1 LPPELLALA
10 LHWARLIFAMT
21 NPEYVTQRRKT
32 EISYLAFLP
41 TGLLLLLTFFSSA
54 PAPAEAQVQAQAQA
68 EKRSADSTADSATII
83 RVDAARPLKSFDPD
97 LALGTSIDILPQGV
111 VDKIY
116 TPEIL
121 KESLSAGWGPITYRQ
136 NTELQGAAWHW
147 NPHGTWSDSA
157 HQSGYFVGSAEPSQF
172 IRHSAGYPLPHRGN
186 TEGDGHS
193 GSKYS
198 RMTDGDPATYWK
210 SNPYLTSQ
218 FTGEDDSLHPQ
229 WVMLDLGAAEKID
242 TLRIEWGSPYARNY
256 LVQYWSGEK
265 DPLTSPTAG
274 AWIAVAIVTRGRGE
288 LETLR
293 FKTSPPPLRYV
304 RIWMTQS
311 SNTASPPDPGD
322 PRSSVGYAIREL
334 YAGTLTADAAFV
346 DLIKHV
352 PDRGQTVVH
361 ASSVDPWHS
370 ATDLDPQ
377 AGDQTGMDLFYTSG
391 ITNRLPAMIPIA
403 MLYGTPEDAAAQIAY
418 VEKRGYPVSYVEMG
432 EEPDGQKMLPEDY
445 GALYLQFAAA
455 LHKVDP
461 KLRLG
466 GPVFEGVNE
475 DIEVWPDLRGRV
487 SWLGRFV
494 DYLKEHGRLVDLA
507 FMSFEHYPFAPCEI
521 TWSDLYR
528 EPELTEGILKIWRA
542 DGVPANVPL
551 VNTESNLSW
560 GLTQPMTDIFAALWL
575 GDSVGSFLTFGG
587 DIYYH
592 SPIQPEPIRS
602 GCRGWSTYGN
612 FLADETLKLR
622 AHTSQYHASRIINL
636 EWVKH
641 GAGSHQLFLA
651 SSDLKD
657 GAGHLLITAYP
668 VQLPDGQWSVMVIN
682 KDQSNPHRVRMVFD
696 AGAGGQHSFSGPVTM
711 TTFGSEQYGWRSQGP
726 ESHPDPNFPPTTT
739 TLQGGPTFAF
749 TLPKASLNVLRG
761 KIDGKDH

>member
-1 LPPELLALA
+1 MKHENNLSGAPTCRSVFQTPRLAL
-10 LHWARLIFAMT
+10 LITLF
-21 NPEYVTQRRKT
+21 V
-32 EISYLAFLP
+32 LAVDS
-41 TGLLLLLTFFSSA
+41 TGLGQQTGK
-54 PAPAEAQVQAQAQA
+54 PAI
-68 EKRSADSTADSATII
+68 TTIH
-83 RVDAARPLKSFDPD
+83 VDASHPLKSFDPD
-97 LALGTSIDILPQGV
+97 VALGTSIDILPQGV

-116 TPEIL
+116 TREIL

-147 NPHGTWSDSA
+147 NPRGTWSDVA
-157 HQSGYFVGSAEPSQF
+157 HQSGYFIGSVELGEP

-186 TEGDGHS
+186 TGGDGRS
-193 GSKYS
+193 RGKYS
-198 RMTDGDPATYWK
+198 RMTDGDSSTYWK

-218 FTGEDDSLHPQ
+218 FTGENDALHPQ
-229 WVMLDLGAAEKID
+229 WVILDLGAAEKVD
-242 TLRIEWGSPYARNY
+242 TLRIDWGNPYARHY
-256 LVQYWSGEK
+256 IVQYWTGQK
-265 DPLTSPTAG
+265 DPLSNVTAG
-274 AWIAVAIVTRGRGE
+274 AWVALGINVEGRGG
-288 LETLR
+288 LETVK
-293 FKTSPPPLRYV
+293 FTPSPPPLRYI

-311 SNTASPPDPGD
+311 SNTASDHNPRD

-334 YAGTLTADAAFV
+334 YAGTYTPNDEFV
-346 DLIKHV
+346 DLVKHQ
-352 PDRGQTVVH
+352 PDGGQTAVH

-370 ATDLDPQ
+370 AADLAVD

-391 ITNRLPAMIPIA
+391 ITNHLPAMIPIA
-403 MLYGTPEDAAAQIAY
+403 MLYSTPQDAAAQIAY
-418 VEKRGYPVSYVEMG
+418 VEKRGYPISYVEMG

-445 GALYLQFAAA
+445 GALYLQFASA
-455 LHKVDP
+455 LHQVDP
-461 KLRLG
+461 KLKLG

-475 DIEVWPDLRGRV
+475 DIEVWPDARGRV

-494 DYLKEHGRLVDLA
+494 DYLKEHDRLADLT
-507 FMSFEHYPFAPCEI
+507 FMSFEHYPFPPCEI

-551 VNTESNLSW
+551 VNTESNVSW

-575 GDSVGSFLTFGG
+575 GDSVGSFLTLGG

-612 FLADETLKLR
+612 FVADENLNIR

-641 GAGSHQLFLA
+641 GRGTHQLFSA

-657 GAGHLLITAYP
+657 QAGHGLITAYP

-682 KDQSNPHRVRMVFD
+682 KDQSNPHRVSVVFD
-696 AGAGGQHSFSGPVTM
+696 DDTGKRNSFSGPVVM
-711 TTFGSEQYGWRSQGP
+711 TTFGSEQYGWRSEGP
-726 ESHPDPNFPPTTT
+726 KSHPDPNLPPVTT
-739 TLQGGPTFAF
+739 TLQADPNFSF

-761 KIDGKDH
+761 RVGK